1 MELYGAQARQLVNI
15 YEVNENRWHF
25 SIISS
30 AKLDVFLF
38 LKRVLVVYSVQ
49 EMPCLV
55 PIASLIKQ
63 NQIAKRTSLLELSA

>member
-15 YEVNENRWHF
+15 YEVNGNRWYF

-38 LKRVLVVYSVQ
+38 LKRVLVVHSVQ
-49 EMPCLV
+49 KMSCLV
-55 PIASLIKQ
+55 PIANLIKQ